1 MPAQLFDANFYRAFN
16 PDLAGLTDEQASSH
30 FLTYGLSEGR
40 IFSPFVNL
48 QFYQARNP
56 DLAAAG
62 LTSNQQLFQ
71 HLQDFGVAEGRAF
84 SPFLDLDFYLANN
97 PDVNQAFAGNRE
109 QALQH
114 LQTYGLSEA
123 RIFSP
128 FVDLNF
134 YLANNPDVAA
144 FYGNNRFGVL
154 QHLQMYGLN
163 EGRAF
168 SPFVDLNFY
177 LTNNPDVNQAFAG
190 NRHLALQHL
199 QTYGLNES
207 RKFTPFFDLN
217 YYKTNNPDL
226 IDAGLNNTQL
236 LQHFQMY
243 GLRESRV
250 FSPAFDLNYYRSLN
264 PDLVAAGLNERGI
277 YEHFQRYGLAE
288 GRLAS
293 PNFDVQVYL
302 ANNPDL
308 IAAGFNY
315 QQAYGHYL
323 TFGQGEGRPGSDY
336 AGNSEATARAIGLG
350 STPLSL
356 TDFVGNSDSSDW
368 YEFTLST
375 AQEWRQSLSF
385 TGGGGVVSLK
395 LAQDA
400 NNNGVVDEGEVLQ
413 TITTISNTFVPDFVE
428 ILAPGTYY
436 LQVSPETEY
445 TNTNYNLNL
454 SVTPTSVPAPTTA
467 SIQGTKWS
475 DRDSDGI
482 QDPDEAGLA
491 GWTIY
496 LDQNQNNQLDTN
508 EISTTTDANGD
519 YSFVALAP
527 GAYAV
532 AEVPQ
537 AGWGQTFPG
546 TRPSDQ
552 SLFIPIANHR
562 DLIFD
567 PKRALLYI
575 TTDDGD
581 LERYDIATRTLFT
594 PIDVGNSLNGGDIT
608 PDSSFL
614 YIAEGLR
621 GATQGFVRKVN
632 LVTGAITNLTY
643 NLDFGE
649 GGGWDLKIAANGK
662 GFLSTQY
669 EGSGWT
675 PFRELN
681 LSTDTLSVRADT
693 AGSSFGGQVRQNTD
707 ISRSADRNLFF
718 MTESNI
724 SSGPM
729 FTYNATTD
737 SFPRQAD
744 TNAFLGYG
752 SAVNRNGSLVALQLG
767 SSISILD
774 ANFNS
779 VQSLSNLDGGFAFDP
794 IRDIL
799 YAADSVTDQVLA
811 FSTQTWQE
819 LYRLDIGENVGD
831 SVPFYTYD
839 REMVVSDDGQFL
851 FLATGSGVRMLTLG
865 RPDTYDVSLSAGQ
878 TVDNLN
884 FGANAIP
891 VLAVNAGQTVN
902 EGATVTLGSAQL
914 QTTDIDNDAAQ
925 LTYTLASLPAQ
936 GTLKLDGV
944 VLNSNQTFTQ
954 DDIDSDRL
962 SYEHNGK
969 PHPVSIDRFSFSVV
983 DAAGNT
989 LSDNS
994 FQIAINPVND
1004 APVIINNADRT
1015 VRLGQTVTIT
1025 NFSLLVT
1032 DEETPATQV
1041 VYTLN
1046 QLPTEGILRLNN
1058 VVLAAGQ
1065 TFTQDDI
1072 NSGRLSYQNTSAEV
1086 SSDRFD
1092 FSVTDG
1098 ITTLTSSFGL
1108 EVVTSGGL
1116 PRVVRDI
1123 NPGAGRSSPYG
1134 LTNVNGTLYFT
1145 AGDGTVV
1152 GLWKSDGTAVGTTLV
1167 KSFQTGWST
1176 TSELNN
1182 PTNVNG
1188 TLYFTTYDSTSGS
1201 ELWKSDGTE
1210 AGTVMVKDIY
1220 PGFMS
1225 ASPMGLTNFNGTLYF
1240 SANDGTHSVEP
1251 WKSDGTAVGTTLVK
1265 DISPGFDKSLAGL
1278 FTNVNGTLYFRAFDP
1293 TNSFE
1298 LWKTDGTTAGTTLL
1312 KDINPGK
1319 EGSLPTNL
1327 VSVNNTLYFT
1337 AYEPTT
1343 GTELWKS
1350 DGTATGTTVVKDVNP
1365 GAGGSAP
1372 ANLTNVNGILFFTV
1386 SDSANGTELWK
1397 SDGTAVGTTLVKDIN
1412 LGTSSSEPSNLTN
1425 VNGTLYF
1432 TANDGLNGTELWKSD
1447 GTAIGTTLVKDIS
1460 AGATSSAAGNFV
1472 NVDGVLYFTAND
1484 GIDGTELWKS
1494 DGTTAGTTLVQDIYG
1509 GSNSASPLGLTNV
1522 NGTLY
1527 FAADDGIN
1535 GRELWAL

>member
-16 PDLAGLTDEQASSH
+16 SDLAGLTDEQASSH

-163 EGRAF
+163 ESRAF

-177 LTNNPDVNQAFAG
+177 LANNPDVNQAFAG
-190 NRHLALQHL
+190 NRHLALEHL

-217 YYKTNNPDL
+217 YYKANNLDL

-250 FSPAFDLNYYRSLN
+250 FAPAFDLNYYRSLN

-308 IAAGFNY
+308 ISAGFNY
-315 QQAYGHYL
+315 QQAYEHYL

-454 SVTPTSVPAPTTA
+454 SVTPTSVPAPATA

-482 QDPDEAGLA
+482 QDTDEAGLA

-508 EISTTTDANGD
+508 ELSTTTDANGD

-527 GAYAV
+527 GVYTV
-532 AEVPQ
+532 AEIPQ
-537 AGWGQTFPG
+537 SRWGQTFPG
-546 TRPSDQ
+546 Q
-552 SLFIPIANHR
+552 SLLIPITNHN

-567 PKRALLYI
+567 PKRNYLYI

-581 LERYDIATRTLFT
+581 LERFDATTRTLLT
-594 PIDVGNSLNGGDIT
+594 PFDVGSSLVGGDIT
-608 PDSSFL
+608 VDSSTV
-614 YIAEGLR
+614 YVAEGQQ
-621 GATQGFVRKVN
+621 GAAQGFIRKVN
-632 LVTGAITNLTY
+632 LNDGTVTNLTFDLNY
-643 NLDFGE
+643 DDLPSDVAIGSNGLAIVRSFGWWAQPRQLD
-649 GGGWDLKIAANGK
+649 
-662 GFLSTQY
+662 
-669 EGSGWT
+669 
-675 PFRELN
+675 
-681 LSTDTLSVRADT
+681 LSTDTITQRTDV
-693 AGSSFGGQVRQNTD
+693 GSYYGGAQIT
-707 ISRSADRNLFF
+707 RSADRSLLFI
-718 MTESNI
+718 TQDGI
-724 SSGPM
+724 STGPLS
-729 FTYNATTD
+729 TYNTTQNQF
-737 SFPRQAD
+737 SSAKL
-744 TNAFLGYG
+744 TNTYLGSSL
-752 SAVNRNGSLVALQLG
+752 SAANRNGSLIALEWG
-767 SSISILD
+767 NGVSILD
-774 ANFNS
+774 ENLAG
-779 VQSLSNLDGGFAFDP
+779 VQTLFGVDSGVAFDP
-794 IRDIL
+794 VRDIL
-799 YAADSVTDQVLA
+799 YGASSAADQIIA
-811 FSTQTWQE
+811 FDTQTWEE
-819 LYRLDIGENVGD
+819 LYRLDIGED
-831 SVPFYTYD
+831 IASDFYGNTSTPYGTG
-839 REMVVSDDGQFL
+839 MMTVSDNGQFL
-851 FLATGSGVRMLTLG
+851 FMSTTAGVRMFGLG
-865 RPDTYDVSLSAGQ
+865 RPGTRTVNLSNNQ
-878 TVDNLN
+878 TVENIN
-884 FGANAIP
+884 FGANAVPTLRINQG
-891 VLAVNAGQTVN
+891 LTLN
-902 EGATVTLGSAQL
+902 EGDSVTLTASQL
-914 QTTDIDNDAAQ
+914 QVTDTDNNAAQ
-925 LTYTLASLPAQ
+925 LVYTLKEASNQ
-936 GTLKLDGV
+936 GILKLNGV
-944 VLNSNQTFTQ
+944 LVGTNQTFTQ
-954 DDIDSDRL
+954 EDIDSDRL
-962 SYEHNGK
+962 SYQHNGK
-969 PHPVSIDRFSFSVV
+969 PYSVGIDQFSFSVV

-989 LSDNS
+989 LRDNS
-994 FQIAINPVND
+994 FQIAVNPLND
-1004 APVIINNADRT
+1004 APIITKNTGRT
-1015 VRLGQTVTIT
+1015 VRPGQTVTIS

-1032 DEETPATQV
+1032 DEETPATQII
-1041 VYTLN
+1041 YTLN
-1046 QLPTEGILRLNN
+1046 QLPTEGILSFNN
-1058 VVLAAGQ
+1058 VALAAGQ

-1072 NSGRLSYQNTSAEV
+1072 NGGRLTYQNTSGEV

-1098 ITTLTSSFGL
+1098 ATTLNSSFAL
-1108 EVVTSGGL
+1108 EVVTSGGS
-1116 PRVVRDI
+1116 PTIVRDI
-1123 NPGAGRSSPYG
+1123 DPGAGSSSPYPAA
-1134 LTNVNGTLYFT
+1134 NVNGTLYFVT
-1145 AGDGTVV
+1145 SWGPA
-1152 GLWKSDGTAVGTTLV
+1152 GLWKSDGTAAGTTLV
-1167 KSFQTGWST
+1167 QSFLDEGY
-1176 TSELNN
+1176 TSVGYSL
-1182 PTNVNG
+1182 TNVNG
-1188 TLYFTTYDSTSGS
+1188 ILYFIKSDSTFGN
-1201 ELWKSDGTE
+1201 ELWKSDGTD
-1210 AGTVMVKDIY
+1210 AGTVLVKDIY
-1220 PGFMS
+1220 PGSMS
-1225 ASPMGLTNFNGTLYF
+1225 AEPSNFTNVNGQLYF
-1240 SANDGTHSVEP
+1240 IADDGTP
-1251 WKSDGTAVGTTLVK
+1251 GRKLWKSDGTAAGTASVKDIQVGANASLSGFLTNINEILYFSAFDSASGLELWKSDGTAAGTTLVK
-1265 DISPGFDKSLAGL
+1265 DINPGTDHSSPANFV
-1278 FTNVNGTLYFRAFDP
+1278 NVNG
-1293 TNSFE
+1293 
-1298 LWKTDGTTAGTTLL
+1298 
-1312 KDINPGK
+1312 I
-1319 EGSLPTNL
+1319 
-1327 VSVNNTLYFT
+1327 LYFT
-1337 AYEPTT
+1337 ADTPNT

-1350 DGTATGTTVVKDVNP
+1350 DGTAAGTTLVKDINP
-1365 GAGGSAP
+1365 GDGDSVASSSTNIKS
-1372 ANLTNVNGILFFTV
+1372 NLTSVNGTLYFTV
-1386 SDSANGTELWK
+1386 SDGASGTELWK
-1397 SDGTAVGTTLVKDIN
+1397 SDGTAAGTALVKDIN
-1412 LGTSSSEPSNLTN
+1412 PGAGSSTPSNLTN

-1432 TANDGLNGTELWKSD
+1432 SADDGLNGTELWKSD
-1447 GTAIGTTLVKDIS
+1447 GTTGGTALVKDINPGIS
-1460 AGATSSAAGNFV
+1460 SSAAGNFV
-1472 NVDGVLYFTAND
+1472 NVDEILYFTAINSTY
-1484 GIDGTELWKS
+1484 GLELWKS
-1494 DGTTAGTTLVQDIYG
+1494 DGSTAGTVLVQDIYEG
-1509 GSNSASPLGLTNV
+1509 GAGSFPTLLSNV

-1527 FAADDGIN
+1527 FSAKDGIN